1 MMTTWLCIFLLFSPP
16 ALGSLTS
23 KGAPLEAG
31 IGAMLLLLP
40 SRLFKVDVVYNE
52 MAAVEAVKDFKG
64 N

>member
-1 MMTTWLCIFLLFSPP
+1 MTTWLCIFLLFSPP

-31 IGAMLLLLP
+31 IGAMLLLLLP
-40 SRLFKVDVVYNE
+40 SRLFKVDVLYNE
-52 MAAVEAVKDFKG
+52 MAAVDAVKDFKG